1 MKDEMVAMILAGGQ
15 GSRLGVLTKQI
26 AKPAVPF
33 GGRYRIIDFA
43 LSNCA
48 NSNIHKVGVITQ
60 YQPLELNA
68 HIANG
73 EAWGFNAS
81 GGGTTILQPYSSTDG
96 EKWFKGTSNAIYQNL
111 AYIDSVD
118 PEYVLILSGDH
129 IYKMDY
135 SKMLDFHKEKGA
147 SLTVAVKPVP
157 IKEAT
162 RFGIMNTDEY
172 DRIVEFE
179 EKPDQPQSN
188 LASMGIYIFNWKK
201 LRNYLIEDQD
211 KDNQLE
217 DFGKHVIPLY
227 LANDEGCYAYAFDGY
242 WKDVGTISSLWEANM
257 EILNQ
262 DHPLYHSNPEWRVYS
277 NNPVL
282 PPQVVTDHAAI
293 YDSFV
298 TDGCYVSGEIHHSI
312 LSENVKVGL
321 DSQITDSVIMANARI
336 GASCRI
342 EYAIVGE
349 NARIV
354 DGAMVIGT
362 ERDIA
367 VVGFGDQIERKN

>member
-1 MKDEMVAMILAGGQ
+1 MKDEMIAMILAGGQ
-15 GSRLGVLTKQI
+15 GTRLGVLTKSI

-33 GGRYRIIDFA
+33 GGRYRIIDFT

-48 NSNIHKVGVITQ
+48 NSNIHKVGIITQ
-60 YQPLELNA
+60 YQPLELNG

-96 EKWFKGTSNAIYQNL
+96 EKWFKGTSNAIYQNI
-111 AYIDSVD
+111 AYIDSIN

-135 SKMLDFHKEKGA
+135 AKMLDFHKEKGA

-157 IKEAT
+157 MEEAN
-162 RFGIMNTDEY
+162 RFGIMNTDQK

-179 EKPDQPQSN
+179 EKPEQPQSN
-188 LASMGIYIFNWKK
+188 LASMGIYIFNWQT
-201 LRNYLIEDQD
+201 LRKYLIEDQD
-211 KDNQLE
+211 KENQLE

-227 LANDEGCYAYAFDGY
+227 LANGEACYAYAFDGY
-242 WKDVGTISSLWEANM
+242 WKDVGTIASLWEANM

-262 DHPLYHSNPEWRVYS
+262 DHPLYHSNPDWRVYS

-342 EYAIVGE
+342 EYAIIGE
-349 NARIV
+349 NARIA